1 MIKFYNSLMFR
12 LTLSFVILIAV
23 ITVTTYAY
31 TYNQAKEALK
41 DTIKNQLMQLS
52 SIAASQLSAEQIDLL
67 ANIQA
72 GDNEN
77 PQLLE
82 INTLLY
88 NIRKNDKD
96 ISEFY
101 AMRKESDDKIVFV
114 ADDWTIQNIEDSS
127 AVGDPYDDYEPTL
140 LEAFKGVSAAS
151 ENIYTDQWGTWLSGY
166 APLKNASGKT
176 VAVLA
181 VDMDVTVVQQKINF
195 ISSLIYY
202 VIGFAILAAG
212 LIILFFSMT
221 IVKDVKAMSKVAEKI
236 SAGNLDV
243 ELPDIKTKN
252 EIYYLNESLKSM
264 MSAISFLTDKAKK

>member
-1 MIKFYNSLMFR
+1 
-12 LTLSFVILIAV
+12 VILIAV

-52 SIAASQLSAEQIDLL
+52 NIAASQLSFEQIDLL

-72 GDNEN
+72 GDNDN
-77 PQLLE
+77 PELKK
-82 INTLLY
+82 INTIFY
-88 NIRKNDKD
+88 NIRKNDQD

-101 AMRKESDDKIVFV
+101 AMRKEADGSVVFV
-114 ADDWTIQNIEDSS
+114 ADDWMLDPNEEAS
-127 AVGDPYDDYEPTL
+127 AVGDPYTDYEPTL
-140 LEAFKGVSAAS
+140 LDAFTGLSTAS
-151 ENIYTDQWGTWLSGY
+151 EDIYTDQWGTWLSGY
-166 APLKNASGKT
+166 APLKDASGKT

-202 VIGFAILAAG
+202 VIGFAIFAAG

-221 IVKDVKAMSKVAEKI
+221 IVKDVKSMSKVAEKI
-236 SAGNLDV
+236 SAGKLDV
-243 ELPDIKTKN
+243 ELPVIKTKN

-264 MSAISFLTDKAKK
+264 MSAISFLTDQVKK

>member
-1 MIKFYNSLMFR
+1 
-12 LTLSFVILIAV
+12 VILIAV

-88 NIRKNDKD
+88 NIRKNDED

-140 LEAFKGVSAAS
+140 LEAFKGVSTAS

-236 SAGNLDV
+236 SAGKLDV